1 MSVPIKD
8 RGRYTKSC
16 PGWAITKKWLQ
27 EKLLAY
33 VIEEPEDNTNSTITN
48 PIELVTEDTPP
59 MTPEVELKPVSEPV
73 EPSGASYTAEP
84 QIHFDKD
91 KQVWLINKKNN
102 MDLLKRLYDNKVLKM
117 AAWNALGAFLSVL
130 AIYLGD
136 LSPQYSIILV
146 PVILSITKYLNTK
159 K

>member
-59 MTPEVELKPVSEPV
+59 MTPEVELKPLEEKIELPV
-73 EPSGASYTAEP
+73 ASYTATP
-84 QIHFDKD
+84 QINFDED
-91 KQVWLINKKNN
+91 KQVWLINKTNN
-102 MDLLKRLYDNKVLKM
+102 MEIVKKVWGMLEGKKTVITGLLMV
-117 AAWNALGAFLSVL
+117 ALGLLQGNAEMVMTGLGFIFLRM
-130 AIYLGD
+130 
-136 LSPQYSIILV
+136 
-146 PVILSITKYLNTK
+146 K